1 MSKPSAGKVKGVPSY
16 GWVVAAAGGIAILVA
31 GNFQYAFGVF
41 LKPLVNQ
48 FGWSRA
54 AISGSVATRG
64 LLSGVLSPFAGNL
77 SDKHGPRKFIFAG
90 VMLVGTGYLL
100 ASRISELWQL
110 YLYLG
115 ILVGAGMALFYIPFV
130 GTVTKWFGGRAALAI
145 GVLLSGFSA
154 AQIILPPM
162 ATSFIT
168 KYGWDTCFTIL
179 GATALGIGIIAGSF
193 CRNPPPGLP
202 DAQMGSQAGSGVV
215 GEEGIIPTTPSYT
228 LSEAL
233 HTPTLWTMFMIYLN
247 VAVCSQLIAI
257 HIVAAAI
264 DDGIT
269 PEAAALILT
278 FGGITNTLGRLTIG
292 FLSNR
297 IGNKKALALCL
308 AIQAPALF
316 VLAGTHNLY
325 IFYLI
330 SAAYTFAYAGVSPI
344 MPTMSASLFGT
355 KSVGSIFG
363 VLNMGFTLGLSIG
376 PLLGGF
382 FYDFTGNY
390 TIAFLFTAI
399 ATTVT
404 FLLCLSMKP
413 LREREMGS

>member
-1 MSKPSAGKVKGVPSY
+1 MD
-16 GWVVAAAGGIAILVA
+16 
-31 GNFQYAFGVF
+31 
-41 LKPLVNQ
+41 
-48 FGWSRA
+48 SR
-54 AISGSVATRG
+54 
-64 LLSGVLSPFAGNL
+64 
-77 SDKHGPRKFIFAG
+77 
-90 VMLVGTGYLL
+90 
-100 ASRISELWQL
+100 
-110 YLYLG
+110 
-115 ILVGAGMALFYIPFV
+115 
-130 GTVTKWFGGRAALAI
+130 
-145 GVLLSGFSA
+145 
-154 AQIILPPM
+154 
-162 ATSFIT
+162 
-168 KYGWDTCFTIL
+168 
-179 GATALGIGIIAGSF
+179 
-193 CRNPPPGLP
+193 
-202 DAQMGSQAGSGVV
+202 AGSGVV
-215 GEEGIIPTTPSYT
+215 GEEGIMPTTPSYT

-233 HTPTLWTMFMIYLN
+233 HTSTLWIMFMIYLN

-264 DDGIT
+264 DEGIT

-316 VLAGTHNLY
+316 VLARTHNLY

-330 SAAYTFAYAGVSPI
+330 SAAYTFVYAGVSPI

-363 VLNMGFTLGLSIG
+363 VLNVGFTLGLSIG

-399 ATTVT
+399 VTTVT
-404 FLLCLSMKP
+404 FLLCLSMRPPK
-413 LREREMGS
+413 EREMGS